1 VKPLTKN
8 GKPVVL
14 PMNFTI
20 KVNTE
25 KGKGKGLGK
34 FKNYK
39 VESCWTHADSTRA
52 INDWQKFS
60 IDARAT
66 TSATLTIRA
75 LGLRA
80 FAKDYQNPERAKQYI
95 KMAEALE
102 AAERVLR
109 YCGPSSD
116 FVPKAW
122 EKGFKQG
129 KPKRRKRS

>member
-1 VKPLTKN
+1 MKPLTKN

-14 PMNFTI
+14 PMNLI

-25 KGKGKGLGK
+25 KGKGKGKHKG
-34 FKNYK
+34 YK

-52 INDWQKFS
+52 INDWQKLD
-60 IDARAT
+60 IDMRAT

-80 FAKDYQNPERAKQYI
+80 FAKSYTKPDRVKVYI
-95 KMAEALE
+95 QMAEALE

-109 YCGPSSD
+109 YCGPASD
-116 FVPKAW
+116 FVPKEW

-129 KPKRRKRS
+129 SPKRGKKS

>member
-1 VKPLTKN
+1 MKPLTKN

-20 KVNTE
+20 KVNSE
-25 KGKGKGLGK
+25 KGKGKG
-34 FKNYK
+34 KNKGYK

-52 INDWQKFS
+52 INDWQG
-60 IDARAT
+60 IDIDTRAT

-80 FAKDYQNPERAKQYI
+80 FAKNYQKPDRVKMYL

-116 FVPKAW
+116 FVPKEW
-122 EKGFKQG
+122 KKGFKLG
-129 KPKRRKRS
+129 SPKRGKRS